1 MGNGAVVAFFEFGI
15 HLNLPDEDSSL
26 IHVPHFSRCIVSQ
39 SGVRSLSANQPP
51 GSASAYFK
59 KKKRKEKK
67 APWAPPMRW
76 GTWGRGSLALP

>member
-51 GSASAYFK
+51 GSASAYF
-59 KKKRKEKK
+59 
-67 APWAPPMRW
+67 
-76 GTWGRGSLALP
+76 